1 MQGNFFPLDLCA
13 DSWYSRGNI
22 SIEITEHANCGT
34 QQQKCAG
41 GLVVAD
47 LTFHVEKL
55 TAMETAALVKINGA
69 IDAKTV
75 VLFQEKL
82 DQLQK
87 DGYTR
92 FILDMEGIKYVNST
106 GLGTLVNVADAL
118 ETRGGGIALI
128 KIHPKVKVVFD
139 MLGLNAFFKI
149 FSNEKEAL
157 NYFGKAAGASAPALA
172 PAPAPAPVHTSAPAP
187 APVHT
192 SSPAPVP
199 TVHIPLSQAPSTP
212 PATSRPQTQTM
223 PPQQTATSPSTS
235 VAMAQPPTHVIE
247 TYVQIPSEPGISI
260 SLVCA
265 VCKVKLTIPR
275 PGSFKC
281 PRCATFFKLAENG
294 KVVFSERKKSSPLQM
309 KLCCT
314 EECTQGL
321 SEFIGVLAN
330 RIGFLPSEIQAIKEC
345 LAETCTAVTEK
356 AYENKQYLSY
366 NVVINPSST
375 ELKVQISDYGK
386 FIYDE
391 KAVFSHGMRT
401 MDEFEHKQHPKGGN
415 IINMVKR
422 VH

>member
-1 MQGNFFPLDLCA
+1 M
-13 DSWYSRGNI
+13 
-22 SIEITEHANCGT
+22 
-34 QQQKCAG
+34 
-41 GLVVAD
+41 AD

-55 TAMETAALVKINGA
+55 PAMETAGLVKINGA

-82 DQLQK
+82 DQLQQ
-87 DGYTR
+87 DGFTR

-157 NYFGKAAGASAPALA
+157 NYFGKLAGAAPSHSPAVSTPSQTPAPGAHPSPAAHSAPAHA
-172 PAPAPAPVHTSAPAP
+172 HQPAPAAAPR
-187 APVHT
+187 
-192 SSPAPVP
+192 
-199 TVHIPLSQAPSTP
+199 TV
-212 PATSRPQTQTM
+212 TQPITQQ
-223 PPQQTATSPSTS
+223 PPQQP
-235 VAMAQPPTHVIE
+235 QPPVVPATALTHVIE
-247 TYVQIPSEPGISI
+247 NYVQIPTDPGISI

-281 PRCATFFKLAENG
+281 PRCATFFKLSENG
-294 KVVFSERKKSSPLQM
+294 KVVFSERKKASPLQM
-309 KLCCT
+309 KLCCND
-314 EECTQGL
+314 ECTQGL
-321 SEFIGVLAN
+321 SEFVGVIAN
-330 RIGFLPSEIQAIKEC
+330 RIGFLPAEIQAIKE
-345 LAETCTAVTEK
+345 AIVETCNAVTEK

-366 NVVINPSST
+366 NIVLNPSST
-375 ELKVQISDYGK
+375 DLKIQISDYGK

-391 KAVFSHGMRT
+391 KASFAHTLRT

-415 IINMVKR
+415 IIDMVKR